1 MAIIVAV
8 FSNHS
13 TLMLIRAALRMYTAS
28 AVSGSTGGVQMLEE
42 AQHMTDQA
50 LELQVM
56 AAILGNRLTR
66 LNNPML
72 AAKLKEM
79 KQRAEVILAGEE

>member
-1 MAIIVAV
+1 MEEQTLKRH
-8 FSNHS
+8 SNGC
-13 TLMLIRAALRMYTAS
+13 LCDDADR
-28 AVSGSTGGVQMLEE
+28 VQMLEE
-42 AQHMTDQA
+42 AQQMTDQA

-79 KQRAEVILAGEE
+79 KQRAEAILAPED

>member
-1 MAIIVAV
+1 
-8 FSNHS
+8 
-13 TLMLIRAALRMYTAS
+13 
-28 AVSGSTGGVQMLEE
+28 MLEE
-42 AQHMTDQA
+42 AQQMTDQA

-72 AAKLKEM
+72 AAKLMEM
-79 KQRAEVILAGEE
+79 KQRAEAIMAPEDQRTRLSHT

>member
-1 MAIIVAV
+1 MAVYLGNAG
-8 FSNHS
+8 H
-13 TLMLIRAALRMYTAS
+13 
-28 AVSGSTGGVQMLEE
+28 VQMLEE

-79 KQRAEVILAGEE
+79 KQRAEAIMAPED